1 MTSKER
7 ILSRNLPEILNT
19 NTNGIFLPTARELL
33 ISQVFGNISE
43 KSLKQVK
50 NSLRFEV
57 PLNSTVDNSKPIL
70 SLGPIVILAQ
80 NSTKPESLTPTKQ
93 TSTQS

>member
-7 ILSRNLPEILNT
+7 ILSRNLSEILNT

-70 SLGPIVILAQ
+70 SLGPVVILAQ

>member
-7 ILSRNLPEILNT
+7 ILSRNLSEILNT

-33 ISQVFGNISE
+33 RAQVFGNISE
-43 KSLKQVK
+43 KSLKQVN

-57 PLNSTVDNSKPIL
+57 PLNSTFDNSKPVL
-70 SLGPIVILAQ
+70 SLRPIVILAQ